1 MYRPLISR
9 GWPAFVLLFVGAGAF
24 LGWQLRRLE
33 VDAGTNMLLNEND
46 PDLQYYNKTR
56 ADWEYDE
63 YTIVCVHRED
73 WFSPDGLQLLTD
85 FTDALAKI
93 ENVEKV
99 TSIQSVP
106 LLRTRPLNLFGKIE
120 FPTLRSPKIDLAKAR
135 DEILAHT
142 QAVGNLI
149 SADGKNLSIL
159 VYLRVPDDVRTLEPE
174 WNRLHGVGD
183 KPKIDEMRPKYEA
196 AIKRLRDMRTAQV
209 LEIRRVCREWQPKFD
224 EPIRLSG
231 LPIINV
237 NMVEHVQSDMKS
249 FGIAAAG
256 MFVLGF
262 TVVFRKVRW
271 TVLPILTCLLPV
283 ILILGSMVL
292 LEKRITVI
300 TSNMPV
306 LLFILMLPYTVYF
319 VERYRERRALR
330 PDEEPAVTSAESAKD
345 IWIPCL
351 YSATTTMAGTA
362 SLLTSGISPVRT
374 FGLMMSIGMAVGLMT
389 AFLFL
394 PSAVRP
400 LRALPG
406 KEAPQQ
412 GPMASLAHVAL
423 RIPVVVVILSLA
435 LLVVAIWGTTKLNVE
450 TKVIDYFQKKSEV
463 YAGLEYIDVRM
474 GGTTP
479 LEIML
484 RSDAPPRPWCQKCAK
499 MAETDGGKCR
509 VCASKVV
516 LIGYFQSPDGF
527 AAMRAVQEYFAG
539 VPELGNLRSL
549 ATLVDEFKK
558 VKLVE
563 KAPDTN
569 VLLLLRS
576 APEAQALIREFCT
589 PDFQTARVLIRMRE
603 TAPTLNRKRILGGL
617 HEHLG
622 SRPELA
628 GLAQKRPT
636 GVFVLYSNMLQSLI
650 KSQKDTL
657 LLVIAVIYVMLMI
670 LFRNPLLAGLVLLP
684 QVLPVFVVL
693 GVMGFTGVPLD
704 MVTTMIASVAMGVG
718 IDPAIQYAVRFRR
731 ELASGRAHAD
741 AIVATHHSI
750 GRAIA
755 IAGAIVFAG
764 FSVLALSKFVPTIYF
779 GLFTGLAVLMGIGA
793 SLTTLPAAFVLLK
806 YPRK

>member
-9 GWPAFVLLFVGAGAF
+9 GWPVLVLLFVGAGAF
-24 LGWQLRRLE
+24 LGWQLRKLE

-73 WFSPDGLQLLTD
+73 WFTPEAVQLLQD
-85 FTDALAKI
+85 FSDALLKI
-93 ENVEKV
+93 ENVQKV
-99 TSIQSVP
+99 TSILTVP
-106 LLRTRPLNLFGKIE
+106 LIRVKPINFFSSKIVLP
-120 FPTLRSPKIDLAKAR
+120 FLTTPKIDLAKAR
-135 DEILAHT
+135 DELVSHT
-142 QAVGNLI
+142 QAQGNLI
-149 SADGKNLSIL
+149 SSDGKNLSIL
-159 VYLRVPDDVRTLEPE
+159 VYLRVPDDVRKLEPE
-174 WNRLHGVGD
+174 WNRLNGVGD
-183 KPKIDEMRPKYEA
+183 KAAIARMRPDYEA
-196 AIKRLRDMRTAQV
+196 AIKRLRVMRTAQV

-237 NMVEHVQSDMKS
+237 NMVEHVQADMKS
-249 FGIAAAG
+249 FGIAAAA
-256 MFVLGF
+256 MFVIGF
-262 TVVFRKVRW
+262 AVVFRKIRW

-283 ILILGSMVL
+283 ILILGAMVL

-319 VERYRERRALR
+319 VERYRERRALD
-330 PDEEPAVTSAESAKD
+330 PNEEPATTTAESAKD

-374 FGLMMSIGMAVGLMT
+374 FGLMMSVGMGVGLMT

-394 PSAVRP
+394 PSAVKP
-400 LRALPG
+400 LRGLPG
-406 KEAPQQ
+406 KQVSPR
-412 GPMASLAHVAL
+412 GPLAWLAHVAL
-423 RIPVVVVILSLA
+423 KVPVLVIALSVAA
-435 LLVVAIWGTTKLNVE
+435 LGVAIWGTTKLTVE
-450 TKVIDYFQKKSEV
+450 SKVIDYFRKKSEV
-463 YAGLEYIDVRM
+463 YQGLEYIDVRM

-484 RSDAPPRPWCQKCAK
+484 RSDQ
-499 MAETDGGKCR
+499 E
-509 VCASKVV
+509 
-516 LIGYFQSPDGF
+516 GYFKTPEGF
-527 AAMRAVQEYFAG
+527 AAIRAAAEYFQG
-539 VPELGNLRSL
+539 VPETGNVRSL

-558 VKLVE
+558 AAPKANDQFVLGLMLKLE
-563 KAPDTN
+563 
-569 VLLLLRS
+569 
-576 APEAQALIREFCT
+576 EAKLLIREFCT
-589 PDFQTARVLIRMRE
+589 EDFKTARILIRMRE
-603 TAPTLNRKRILGGL
+603 TAPTLNRKKILAGL
-617 HEHLG
+617 HAHLG

-628 GLAQKRPT
+628 GLAEKQPT

-657 LLVIAVIYVMLMI
+657 LLVIAVIYVMLVV

-731 ELASGRAHAD
+731 ELAAGKSRAD

-779 GLFTGLAVLMGIGA
+779 GLFTGLAVLMGIVA

-806 YPRK
+806 YPKK